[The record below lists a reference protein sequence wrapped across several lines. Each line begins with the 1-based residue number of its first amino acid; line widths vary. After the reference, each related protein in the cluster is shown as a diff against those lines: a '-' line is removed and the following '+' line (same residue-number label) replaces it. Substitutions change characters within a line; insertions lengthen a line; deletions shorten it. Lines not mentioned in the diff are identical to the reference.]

1 MDMEIAARL
10 ILWGS
15 FIGLFFAYIGFP
27 VVIFICSR
35 LFGHRP
41 VPPPYQ
47 LRQHLPTVTI
57 LISALNEEAVIRER
71 LENVL
76 SIDYPPDKL
85 ETVIASDGSTDR
97 TCALVRQYAETYPG
111 RVRLLEYWERRGKAT
126 VLNSVVQQLQSDI
139 VVFSDANTMFHSQA
153 VMNLIRWFQDP
164 AIGAVCG
171 QLRLH
176 DAATGKNVD
185 GLYWR
190 YENLLKDCEGRLG
203 ALLGAN
209 GAIYAMRRTVFVPIP
224 GDTIVDDFVI
234 PLFSKLRFKHRTI
247 YDTAAIATEETA
259 PDIEGEFRRRCRIGA
274 GNFQSLSRLW
284 PLLFPTQGWIS
295 FVFFSH
301 KILRW
306 FCPAF
311 LLLALM
317 SNIWLSDQSTYQ
329 WLLLAQTV
337 FYVAAYL
344 GHRLAKGTL
353 GNRVVRLVTMFVAM
367 NIALAV
373 GFWRW
378 VTGQQQGTWQRTIR

>member
-1 MDMEIAARL
+1 MRATA
-10 ILWGS
+10 
-15 FIGLFFAYIGFP
+15 FAG
-27 VVIFICSR
+27 CCD
-35 LFGHRP
+35 
-41 VPPPYQ
+41 
-47 LRQHLPTVTI
+47 
-57 LISALNEEAVIRER
+57 RE
-71 LENVL
+71 
-76 SIDYPPDKL
+76 
-85 ETVIASDGSTDR
+85 
-97 TCALVRQYAETYPG
+97 
-111 RVRLLEYWERRGKAT
+111 
-126 VLNSVVQQLQSDI
+126 
-139 VVFSDANTMFHSQA
+139 
-153 VMNLIRWFQDP
+153 
-164 AIGAVCG
+164 
-171 QLRLH
+171 
-176 DAATGKNVD
+176 NVD

-247 YDTAAIATEETA
+247 YDTEAIATEETA

-337 FYVAAYL
+337 FMWPP
-344 GHRLAKGTL
+344 TL
-353 GNRVVRLVTMFVAM
+353 GIDLRKEH
-367 NIALAV
+367 
-373 GFWRW
+373 W
-378 VTGQQQGTWQRTIR
+378 VIESFDWLRCLSL